1 MQSSPTRPARRL
13 ASIATLCWWM
23 AVALWAVGLSAP
35 TMASADGSEGG
46 GEKPLTPEQQI
57 EEERRAESRRF
68 AVGLSFTSGVLIAQQ
83 NATVRT
89 QANVQSVPD
98 PPAAYGWPE
107 GAFIQSPE
115 PFGRDLDKS
124 LLTVSPNFGAT
135 IDILTPALGFI
146 PLKPRLVAV
155 AEILPTFA
163 GSVTV
168 ALDGAATRF
177 LIQPASTSPRNYPAS
192 VIGGQGTRIDSQ
204 VMTTTLAASV
214 GISFD
219 TTYRGRLI
227 RLRPGVGWIRWGL
240 IAEGKV
246 LAAYKGEPDP
256 LGSAVLPPP
265 SFGQNFRF
273 IQMGGRAAGFFN
285 GVGPTIEIEME
296 LQRRGSFRPSLYLTG
311 GGFKTVG
318 NNELNF
324 SAKTSV
330 DDALGEA
337 DYEASWKLQ
346 VQDWNYRMG
355 LGFRV
360 RWVGL

>member
-1 MQSSPTRPARRL
+1 MGAAAGP
-13 ASIATLCWWM
+13 
-23 AVALWAVGLSAP
+23 
-35 TMASADGSEGG
+35 EGG
-46 GEKPLTPEQQI
+46 GEKELTPEQQI

-68 AVGLSFTSGVLIAQQ
+68 AIGLSFTSGVLIAQQ
-83 NATVRT
+83 NATIRT
-89 QANVQSVPD
+89 QADVQSVPD
-98 PPAAYGWPE
+98 PPAAYGWPA
-107 GAFIQSPE
+107 GAYIERPE
-115 PFGRDLDKS
+115 PFGKSLDKS

-146 PLKPRLVAV
+146 PLKPRLFAV

-163 GSVTV
+163 GDVTV

-177 LIQPASTSPRNYPAS
+177 LVQPASTSPRNYPAT
-192 VIGGQGTRIDSQ
+192 VIGGQGTRLDSE

-219 TTYRGRLI
+219 TNYRGRLVRI
-227 RLRPGVGWIRWGL
+227 RPGVGWIRWGL
-240 IAEGKV
+240 IAEGEV
-246 LAAYKGEPDP
+246 LAAYKDDPDP
-256 LGSAVLPPP
+256 LGTPVLPPP

-273 IQMGGRAAGFFN
+273 VQMGGRAAGFFN
-285 GVGPTIEIEME
+285 GVGPTLEIEME
-296 LQRRGSFRPSLYLTG
+296 LSRRGSFRPSLYLTG

-318 NNELNF
+318 NDELNF
-324 SAKTSV
+324 AASSSF

-337 DYEASWKLQ
+337 DYEASWKVK